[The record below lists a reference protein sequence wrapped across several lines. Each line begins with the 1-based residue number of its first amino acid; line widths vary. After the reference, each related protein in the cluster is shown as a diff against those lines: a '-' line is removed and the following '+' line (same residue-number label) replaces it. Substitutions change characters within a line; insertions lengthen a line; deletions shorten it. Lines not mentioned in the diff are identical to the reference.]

1 MEFRTVFVLWLLVLV
16 PYALGATKRFKRD
29 AMETANQNANQT
41 LDNMQSNTQDW
52 LKEVK
57 SGLSAEQQKRLD
69 TIGSSNPELLRELFE
84 LMQKHA
90 DDTDGDEFKQ
100 AAKALVE
107 KYLNGSAG
115 PQSDIPDIPNIPGI
129 PNIPDIPDW
138 FNEVASSFSAEQQKR
153 LMTIASS
160 NTNFLREFGELQQKH
175 AGETDTDEFKQAVKA
190 LAERYVNGGAGLVVS
205 LVALVASLVVQ
216 GLMMFG

>member
-1 MEFRTVFVLWLLVLV
+1 MAFRTAFVLCLVLA